1 MRAARAAATMGRTM
15 NRVLA
20 KDIVPPLS
28 CHGRGGVTAFDR
40 WLTRRPRS
48 RRRAAVRSTR
58 EDAERA
64 FEVLTEVMRIRKKSA
79 DVTPGS
85 ADADV
90 FFTAGTGVL
99 RTLAL
104 HTVPV
109 KDSPHRPAPHD

>member
-1 MRAARAAATMGRTM
+1 M
-15 NRVLA
+15 
-20 KDIVPPLS
+20 S
-28 CHGRGGVTAFDR
+28 CHGRGSVTAFDR
-40 WLTRRPRS
+40 WLTRRPTLRLTGGWAAASATPGRPRS

-85 ADADV
+85 VDADV

-109 KDSPHRPAPHD
+109 KDSPHRPPPHD